1 MDTDQIWRA
10 IYLALLL
17 AAVGGWVVVEYRQ
30 RLGQAL
36 RVALAW
42 GMIFIGLMAGYGLWH
57 DISNSAAPRQTLGAT
72 GELIIPRAQ
81 DGHYYLRLLVDG
93 TEMTFMA
100 DTGATNVVLSPGDA
114 RALGLDPATLRY
126 LGEATTA
133 NGTVRMARVSLNTV
147 ALGPFQD
154 RDVAAYVNQSEM
166 EGSLLGMAYLGRFS
180 IEIAGDRMILRR

>member
-1 MDTDQIWRA
+1 METDQLWQLL
-10 IYLALLL
+10 YLALLL
-17 AAVGGWVVVEYRQ
+17 AAVGGWVMVEYRQ

-57 DISNSAAPRQTLGAT
+57 DISNAAAPRQTLGTT

-93 TEMTFMA
+93 QELTFMA
-100 DTGATNVVLSPGDA
+100 DTGATSVVLSPGDA
-114 RALGLDPATLRY
+114 RVLGLDPASLRY

-133 NGTVRMARVSLNTV
+133 NGTVRMARISLNTV

-154 RDVAAYVNQSEM
+154 RDVTAYVNQSEM